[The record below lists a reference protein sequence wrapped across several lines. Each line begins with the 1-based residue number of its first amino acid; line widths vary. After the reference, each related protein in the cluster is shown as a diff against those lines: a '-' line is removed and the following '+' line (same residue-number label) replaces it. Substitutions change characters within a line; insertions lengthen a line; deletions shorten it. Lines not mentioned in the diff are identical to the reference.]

1 VPTVAELI
9 VEGLLRAEVPRVFG
23 VPGGGSNLEVL
34 EAARARGLPFVL
46 CHQEW
51 AACIMAAVTGELT
64 GRPGAVLSTLGP
76 GVTASATGLAHAQ
89 LDRSPLLYISD
100 RHPAGVLAYAT
111 HQYVDHAAHLGPI
124 VKGSVTVTPDSA
136 GHWVAHA
143 VQLALAEPRGPVHL
157 DLPADLAGAP
167 AVPVATAMTPPAPPA
182 PDDALVERA
191 AELIRGAKRPLVIA
205 GLGCRAA
212 DAKWLRAFCEAL
224 PAPVLTTYKAKGAIP
239 DPHPLAM
246 GIFTGGA
253 LEEPLVRRADLI
265 IAFGLDT
272 VELIPRRWSYTAP
285 VLSLARGPSSDPR
298 LRAVGGGAY
307 FSPALEVVGD
317 LGTIL
322 EDLAPRIMRR
332 DVRADWDV
340 AEVDRIRRE
349 RAAALEVP
357 VPGLAPHRVAQIAR
371 ELTAAGSI
379 ATVDAGAHMFQTTA
393 YWHALEPGELLISN
407 GLATMGFAL
416 PAAIAAQLVHPD
428 RRVICFTG
436 DGGLM
441 MVASELETVARL
453 RLPIVIVVFNDAA
466 LSLIE
471 VKQAQKGFQGVSM
484 RYAGP
489 DLLALGRAFG
499 LRALAATDEAM
510 LSSAL
515 ISAQTAP
522 GPTLIDARI
531 DPSGYRRM
539 LEIVRGA
546 PK

>member
-1 VPTVAELI
+1 MPTVAELI
-9 VEGLLRAEVPRVFG
+9 VEGLLRADVPRLFG

-51 AACIMAAVTGELT
+51 AATIMAAVTGELT

-76 GVTASATGLAHAQ
+76 GVTASATGLAHAL
-89 LDRSPLLYISD
+89 LDRSPLLYLSD

-124 VKGSVTVTPDSA
+124 VKGSVTVSPDSA

-157 DLPADLAGAP
+157 DLPADVAGAP
-167 AVPVATAMTPPAPPA
+167 AVPVATTMTPPTVPV

-191 AELIRGAKRPLVIA
+191 AEMIRGAKRPLVIA

-265 IAFGLDT
+265 ITFGLDT
-272 VELIPRRWSYTAP
+272 VELIPRRWSYPAP

-298 LRAVGGGAY
+298 LRAAGGGAY
-307 FSPALEVVGD
+307 FTPALEVVGD

-332 DVRADWDV
+332 DVKADWDV

-379 ATVDAGAHMFQTTA
+379 ATVDAGAHMFQTTT

-428 RRVICFTG
+428 RRVVCFTG

-441 MVASELETVARL
+441 MVVSELETVARL

-471 VKQAQKGFQGVSM
+471 VKQEQKGFEGVSM

-489 DLLALGRAFG
+489 DLIALGRAFG
-499 LRALAATDEAM
+499 IRALAATDEPT
-510 LSSAL
+510 LRGAL
-515 ISAQTAP
+515 IAAQTAP

-531 DPSGYRRM
+531 DPSGYRTM

>member
-100 RHPAGVLAYAT
+100 RHPGGVLAYAT

-157 DLPADLAGAP
+157 DLPADVAGAP
-167 AVPVATAMTPPAPPA
+167 AVPVATTVTPPALAA

-191 AELIRGAKRPLVIA
+191 AEMIRAAKRPLVVA
-205 GLGCRAA
+205 GLGCRGA
-212 DAKWLRAFCEAL
+212 DAKWLRAFSEAL

-239 DPHPLAM
+239 DPHPLAL

-298 LRAVGGGAY
+298 RRAPGGGAY
-307 FSPALEVVGD
+307 FTPALEVVGD
-317 LGTIL
+317 LATML

-332 DVRADWDV
+332 DVKADWDV

-349 RAAALEVP
+349 RAAALEVA

-379 ATVDAGAHMFQTTA
+379 ATVDAGAHMFQTTT
-393 YWHALEPGELLISN
+393 YWDSLEPGELLISN

-428 RRVICFTG
+428 RRVVCFTG

-441 MVASELETVARL
+441 MVVSELETVARL
-453 RLPIVIVVFNDAA
+453 RLPIVILVFNDAA

-471 VKQAQKGFQGVSM
+471 VKQEQKGFEGVSM

-499 LRALAATDEAM
+499 IRALAATDEPTLQNAFI
-510 LSSAL
+510 A
-515 ISAQTAP
+515 AQTAP